1 MNLLNFKLGVV
12 LDKTNREKDLRGK
25 FIKDVEDLNMT
36 RPLTDFE
43 KKLIEDFERK
53 RDGKKEK
60 KNKRTGIW
68 SKSFTENNWKVEGKI
83 WKMRTSII

>member
-1 MNLLNFKLGVV
+1 M
-12 LDKTNREKDLRGK
+12 DKTNREKDLRGK

-60 KNKRTGIW
+60 KNKRIGI
-68 SKSFTENNWKVEGKI
+68 
-83 WKMRTSII
+83 

>member
-1 MNLLNFKLGVV
+1 MNLLNFKLGAV

-60 KNKRTGIW
+60 KNKRTGI
-68 SKSFTENNWKVEGKI
+68 
-83 WKMRTSII
+83 